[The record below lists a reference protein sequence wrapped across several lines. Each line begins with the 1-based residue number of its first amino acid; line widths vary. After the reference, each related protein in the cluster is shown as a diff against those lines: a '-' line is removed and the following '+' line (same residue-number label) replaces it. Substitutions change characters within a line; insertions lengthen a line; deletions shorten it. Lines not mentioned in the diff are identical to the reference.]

1 MDRPLFKRFA
11 KAFLIFVLG
20 ICAGIF
26 SHTLVSKVLVAA
38 RSGDFAE
45 AARVNSPDGKLDAVL
60 VEDISGGP
68 LGGVFW
74 SVYVVPKGKT
84 VPTEITA
91 RLFFADELTK
101 GAIVWSKP
109 HLLEIHYD
117 KASIMQFRNFS
128 TEYENGLEYVELRLV
143 PSSERSL
150 ITAEGM
156 RRSDN

>member
-1 MDRPLFKRFA
+1 MYRLHLNKFA
-11 KAFLIFVLG
+11 SALLVFVLG
-20 ICAGIF
+20 FCVGIF
-26 SHTLVSKVLVAA
+26 GRSLMTESFTGAHT
-38 RSGDFAE
+38 GDDTE
-45 AARVNSPDGKLDAVL
+45 AMRITSPDGKVDALL
-60 VEDISGGP
+60 VEDTGGGA

-74 SVYVVPKGKT
+74 YLYVVPRGNA
-84 VPTEITA
+84 VPKDATK

-128 TEYENGLEYVELRLV
+128 TENENGLEYVELRLV
-143 PSSERSL
+143 PSSERSI
-150 ITAEGM
+150 ITAEGV

>member
-1 MDRPLFKRFA
+1 MYRPRLSKFVSA
-11 KAFLIFVLG
+11 LLGFVLG
-20 ICAGIF
+20 LCVGIF
-26 SHTLVSKVLVAA
+26 GHSLVTGSSTGAHT
-38 RSGDFAE
+38 GDDTE
-45 AARVNSPDGKLDAVL
+45 AMRITSPDGKLDAVL
-60 VEDISGGP
+60 VEDTGGGP

-74 SVYVVPKGKT
+74 YLYVVPRGDA
-84 VPTEITA
+84 VPKDGTK

-101 GAIVWSKP
+101 GMIVWSKP

-128 TEYENGLEYVELRLV
+128 TEYENRLEYVELRLV